1 MERTRKP
8 QDVTKEFIDKISNYK
23 KNSAIRRVLEYYTT
37 DIEYIVEDLDDNIE
51 TAEKNGDQYE
61 ADALSIVRNALNSV
75 RIDLDLK
82 SAEAK
87 AQVAMFEKER
97 DLAE

>member
-1 MERTRKP
+1 MEHKNESQRQIEDFEAKLLNLRR
-8 QDVTKEFIDKISNYK
+8 
-23 KNSAIRRVLEYYTT
+23 NSAIRRVLELYAA
-37 DIEYIVEDLDDNIE
+37 NIE
-51 TAEKNGDQYE
+51 SFVDTIDDEIEAAEKSGDQYE

-82 SAEAK
+82 AAEAK

>member
-1 MERTRKP
+1 MGHRNEP
-8 QDVTKEFIDKISNYK
+8 QRPIEGFEAKLLNLK
-23 KNSAIRRVLEYYTT
+23 KNSAIRRVLEYYAT

-82 SAEAK
+82 AAEAK

>member
-1 MERTRKP
+1 MESINDHQRPIEGLDAKLLSLR
-8 QDVTKEFIDKISNYK
+8 
-23 KNSAIRRVLEYYTT
+23 KNSAIRRVLEYYAM
-37 DIEYIVEDLDDNIE
+37 DIENIVEDLDDRIE
-51 TAEKNGDQYE
+51 IAEKNDDPYE

-82 SAEAK
+82 AAEAK
-87 AQVAMFEKER
+87 AKVAMFEKER